1 MNGRAR
7 VLMHAVG
14 TMACVAASWFGVPD
28 VAAATIPPGVPEPG
42 LVIWGTVVNQ
52 TNNQPIT
59 ITSAT
64 WSVTDGSNTAVY
76 SSGSIPATRIVS
88 LGGQSF
94 YVAQVPFDT
103 RQIGSVVLADPATVG
118 VSSFQLRSSSPPTY
132 ALTATINGALA
143 SVRSVDGA
151 PSSGNNLPVSGFTA
165 STRGR
170 VIRAD
175 LAITPIA
182 NDYDT
187 WAAAFFGSASHPD
200 AARTA
205 DPDGDGL
212 NNNGEFAAGT
222 DPKSASSVLRILTVT
237 LQSTEAVV
245 GWQSVTNRNY
255 LIERALS
262 PEGPWNNASPVVP
275 GVTASTQRAVPAGQ
289 AKEFYRVRVMA
300 Q

>member
-1 MNGRAR
+1 MKGRTIMR
-7 VLMHAVG
+7 LVG
-14 TMACVAASWFGVPD
+14 TVACIVGTSFRVPD
-28 VAAATIPPGVPEPG
+28 VAASAIPPGVPEPG

-59 ITSAT
+59 IASAT

-76 SSGSIPATRIVS
+76 SSASIPATRIVNFN
-88 LGGQSF
+88 GQSF
-94 YVAQVPFDT
+94 YVVQVPFDT
-103 RQIGSVVLADPATVG
+103 RQIGTVVLADPATVG

-132 ALTATINGALA
+132 TLTPTINGALA

-151 PSSGNNLPVSGFTA
+151 PSPGNNLPVSGFIA
-165 STRGR
+165 ATRGR

-175 LAITPIA
+175 LAITPVA
-182 NDYDT
+182 NDYDA
-187 WAAAFFGSASHPD
+187 WAAGHFGSSSHPD

-212 NNNGEFAAGT
+212 NNFGEFTAGT
-222 DPKSASSVLRILTVT
+222 DPKSASSVLRILTLAV
-237 LQSTEAVV
+237 QSTETVL

-275 GVTASTQRAVPAGQ
+275 GASPTTQRGVPAGQ